1 MNSRTFIS
9 HLCLAALFASASVD
23 AVAQHVNV
31 YDDSSIREDSIEIE
45 GWDLSDFEVE
55 IPDFVKLQS
64 NQIDYN
70 GADWSNL
77 HSRIEECERI
87 PFSIVHIGDSHL
99 QADISTG
106 YVRSQLQFD
115 YGDAGRGLVTPF
127 RLNHTNEPVDYFFRS
142 NNSWSTIKFMSASW
156 PREMGFT
163 GVSLAPS
170 QSSIKEI
177 TVGSKV
183 SDSYSTFSD
192 ITLFHSGSIVVASV
206 KLDDGKVIDSPV
218 TEYSSGF
225 TRIRLPKHTG
235 SVSISFSTGGGF
247 LLFGAHLSGD
257 RPGLFYN
264 VIGNNGA
271 TYYTYN
277 RINKIGQGV
286 ALMKPDL
293 VIISLGTNE
302 AFGKVNQGGLN
313 DNINRL
319 VTKIRQSSPNAQ
331 LLLVTPMECQRKGS
345 INHNVKTVRNVIVQ
359 YGKKHN
365 IAVYDWYEIAGGDR
379 ASEKWVREGL
389 YGRDRIHHTVK
400 GYRVQGFMLY
410 AALTNAL
417 RKINNNSEN

>member
-1 MNSRTFIS
+1 MNTRTFIS
-9 HLCLAALFASASVD
+9 HLCFAALVASASVD

-55 IPDFVKLQS
+55 IPAFVKLQS

-156 PREMGFT
+156 SREMGFT

>member
-1 MNSRTFIS
+1 MNTRTFIS
-9 HLCLAALFASASVD
+9 HLCFAALVASASAD

-55 IPDFVKLQS
+55 IPAFVKLQS

-156 PREMGFT
+156 SREMGFT